1 MHDYNEA
8 QSEEKKNMNIVF
20 RDQNWLRDCDK
31 KYSSRLR
38 FKRQHNFPDLSP
50 RKPLN
55 TIDQLAFNHTH
66 TVKAY
71 CC

>member
-31 KYSSRLR
+31 KIQ
-38 FKRQHNFPDLSP
+38 FKVEVQ
-50 RKPLN
+50 K
-55 TIDQLAFNHTH
+55 TT
-66 TVKAY
+66 
-71 CC
+71 